1 VSDPGA
7 PPPTAGSGGTV
18 TIIYILYLIG
28 LAVGLTAL
36 VGLIMAYINQDSG
49 PEWTRSH
56 YRLQIRTFWIGVLYF
71 AIGLVL
77 AFILIGWLVLAFV
90 SVWLIIRCVKGLKF
104 TGVAQS
110 YPNPATWLW

>member
-1 VSDPGA
+1 MSDTRATPA
-7 PPPTAGSGGTV
+7 AAGGTV

-36 VGLIMAYINQDSG
+36 VGLIMAYVNKGSG
-49 PEWTRSH
+49 PAWTASH
-56 YRLQIRTFWIGVLYF
+56 YRFQIRTFWIGVLYS

-77 AFILIGWLVLAFV
+77 ALALVGWLVLVFTA
-90 SVWLIIRCVKGLKF
+90 VWLIIRCVKGLKF
-104 TGVAQS
+104 AGVEQP